1 MRATIR
7 RTTVVRSTTD
17 DTAKRL
23 YKMGA
28 TQVVHILPEIGLLDE
43 EVAAL
48 NTFREPGNQP
58 IRFISLGRLLHWK
71 GFYLGLKAFATAQL
85 PNAEYWVVGDG
96 PERATLQKIVDAHG
110 LTSQVKFWGF
120 LPREQALEKL
130 EQCDVL
136 VHPSLHDSGGWVCIE
151 AMAAGRPVICLQL
164 GGPAVQVTAETGFKV
179 AARTPEQA
187 IRDMASAMKT
197 LAASPEL
204 LSRMSAAGKQ
214 LVHENYSWSVVGEKL
229 NGVYQSVNADRIE
242 PLHSPS
248 QSSQQSS

>member
-1 MRATIR
+1 L
-7 RTTVVRSTTD
+7 VRSTTD

-23 YKMGA
+23 YQMGA
-28 TQVVHILPEIGLLDE
+28 TQVHILPEVGLLDE

-48 NTFREPGNQP
+48 NIFREPGNQP

-71 GFYLGLKAFATAQL
+71 GFYLGLKAFAAAQI

-96 PERATLQKIVDAHG
+96 PERATLQAIVDAHG
-110 LTSQVKFWGF
+110 LGDRVKFWGF

-164 GGPAVQVTAETGFKV
+164 GGPAVQVTPDTGFKV
-179 AARTPEQA
+179 VAQTPEQA
-187 IRDMASAMKT
+187 IQDMASAMKT
-197 LAASPEL
+197 LAASPGL
-204 LSRMSAAGKQ
+204 LSCMSAAGKR
-214 LVHENYSWSVVGEKL
+214 LVNENYSWSVVGENL
-229 NGVYQSVNADRIE
+229 NGVYHSVGASPVE
-242 PLHSPS
+242 PLYSPS
-248 QSSQQSS
+248 PSSQQSS